1 MSEGRGF
8 RITRAFFSLLELLN
22 TDTRQRDE
30 ARDEEQT
37 RERRGTIAIRDVHDR
52 ERVTLFGS
60 LLSMTFPSQVGER
73 VLVATLYDGTASIE
87 LRWPGRRSIP
97 GLHVGEHIE
106 VEGTAGMQGDH
117 LVIFNPLYR
126 IIAENT

>member
-1 MSEGRGF
+1 MSEERSF
-8 RITRAFFSLLELLN
+8 RITRAFFALLERLN

-37 RERRGTIAIRDVHDR
+37 RKRRGTIAICDDR

-73 VLVATLYDGTASIE
+73 VLVATLYDGTSSIE

-126 IIAENT
+126 IIVENT